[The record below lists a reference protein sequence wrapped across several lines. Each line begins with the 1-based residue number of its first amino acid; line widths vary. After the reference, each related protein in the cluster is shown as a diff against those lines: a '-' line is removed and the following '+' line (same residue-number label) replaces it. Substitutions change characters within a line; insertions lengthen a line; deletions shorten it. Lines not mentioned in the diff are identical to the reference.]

1 MEIAR
6 NVNDQCYNDAQK
18 VLNEKC
24 PISQKIIDDFNES
37 KNLVDNLDNENI
49 LGMARNL
56 VFQLLNTLPE
66 FEVNNTNFGDRRTH
80 DFPDRNI
87 IAYRAIISTLFANT
101 AMYIFKLLEHK
112 FYKDFG
118 RHVGFGYIGSYP
130 YHISLT
136 DINAYLNDIVNSSN
150 IGAIAGTIV
159 YSEIVSCLMS
169 NMNHYKNDKYND
181 FTLDQTTMNKL
192 RDYVVLLDG
201 ILNCLGYFA
210 YECRPLMFNN
220 ITVKIPKVYYR
231 EDDELYY

>member
-18 VLNEKC
+18 VINERY

-87 IAYRAIISTLFANT
+87 IAYRTIIASIFANT
-101 AMYIFKLLEHK
+101 AHYLFKLLEHK

-118 RHVGFGYIGSYP
+118 EYACFDHIGSYP
-130 YHISLT
+130 YPINLADISV
-136 DINAYLNDIVNSSN
+136 YLNDIVNSSN

-159 YSEIVSCLMS
+159 YGEIVTCLMS
-169 NMNHYKNDKYND
+169 NMNRYKNKDNN

-220 ITVKIPKVYYR
+220 ITVKPPKRYYH
-231 EDDELYY
+231 DDAELYY